1 MSNGILKKDDAVPPA
16 GAATGA
22 KDPVQAWKDT
32 AARFLAAVP
41 YEQREA
47 VEPLLQ
53 QPHYGSSGLRNWIDA
68 IASQGA
74 VLPERIP
81 AAVIDVYL
89 EDAEAMP
96 LYECEECGL
105 AVPVRPN
112 RLLGPDAEP
121 EKVFFPECPACGG
134 RTGYY
139 LYRTRDSVSQ
149 LRHTKPR

>member
-1 MSNGILKKDDAVPPA
+1 MSKGILKNGDGVPQA
-16 GAATGA
+16 TTAAEP
-22 KDPVQAWKDT
+22 KDPVQVWKDT

-53 QPHYGSSGLRNWIDA
+53 QPHYGSEGLRSWIDA
-68 IASQGA
+68 IANQGA
-74 VLPERIP
+74 VLPEHIP

-121 EKVFFPECPACGG
+121 EKIFFPECPICGG

-139 LYRTRDSVSQ
+139 LYRTREFASQ